1 MDNNVVYVLAPVNVE
16 PSLLVFDWYSCL
28 REAEEQLQKK
38 RAQGDYDSDIH
49 RVISPF

>member
-1 MDNNVVYVLAPVNVE
+1 METNVVYVLAPINVK
-16 PSLLVFDWYSCL
+16 PSLLVFDWYLCL
-28 REAEEQLQKK
+28 REAEAQLLKK